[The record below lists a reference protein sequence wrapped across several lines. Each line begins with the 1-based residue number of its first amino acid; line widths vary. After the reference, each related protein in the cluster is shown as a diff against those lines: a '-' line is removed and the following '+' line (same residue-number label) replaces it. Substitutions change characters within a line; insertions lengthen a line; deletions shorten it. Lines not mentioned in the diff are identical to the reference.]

1 MPSNK
6 FEIDVK
12 AIREDARAKMA
23 EGAVTAGN
31 TADSERIIEVL
42 NAVVATEMVCVMR
55 YTQNAIAASGIDRA
69 QVAKL
74 FTEHAA
80 EEMQHGLQAAERV
93 SQLGGDPDFDPATL
107 VERSYT
113 DYVAPESTDLEK
125 MLTENLFAERIVITA
140 YQEIIRW
147 IGDADPTSRRVVES
161 ILEEEEEHA
170 DDLNDLL
177 GN

>member
-1 MPSNK
+1 MSSNQ

-12 AIREDARAKMA
+12 SIREDARSHMA
-23 EGAVTAGN
+23 DGAVTAGN
-31 TADSERIIEVL
+31 TADQAQVIEIL
-42 NAVVATEMVCVMR
+42 NTVVVTEIVCVMR

-69 QVAKL
+69 QVAAL

-80 EEMQHGLQAAERV
+80 EELQHGVRAAERIN
-93 SQLGGDPDFDPATL
+93 QLGGSPDFDPAT
-107 VERSYT
+107 VVQRAYT
-113 DYVAPESTDLEK
+113 DYVAPESTDLRK
-125 MLTENLFAERIVITA
+125 MLAENLVAERIVITS

-147 IGDADPTSRRVVES
+147 IGDSDPTSRRMLES

-177 GN
+177 GD